1 MYQGNMA
8 SSDNSKIRSVTR
20 LITSSEDAQRIFKF
34 VCVGLL
40 NTFIGYGAFFIFS
53 FFLNYLVALVVAH
66 FIGVTNSYLWNKYW
80 TFQVKK
86 FRLAE
91 LVKFNVV
98 YLVALGANML
108 ILYIAVERLAVDP
121 RLGQLVVLPLVTLLS
136 YFGHK
141 HWSFQG
147 AKPASNDET
156 LRSER

>member
-1 MYQGNMA
+1 MP
-8 SSDNSKIRSVTR
+8 SSDNSKILSVTK
-20 LITSSEDAQRIFKF
+20 LITSSEDARRIFKF

-40 NTFIGYGAFFIFS
+40 NTFIGYGAFFILS
-53 FFLNYLVALVVAH
+53 FFLNYLVALVLAH

-91 LVKFNVV
+91 LVKFNIV

-121 RLGQLVVLPLVTLLS
+121 RLGQLFVLPLVTLLS

-141 HWSFQG
+141 YWSFHD
-147 AKPASNDET
+147 AKPAICGEA
-156 LRSER
+156 RKSER

>member
-1 MYQGNMA
+1 MA
-8 SSDNSKIRSVTR
+8 SSDNSKIRSVTG
-20 LITSSEDAQRIFKF
+20 LITSSEDARRIFKF

-40 NTFIGYGAFFIFS
+40 NTFIGYGAFFILS
-53 FFLNYLVALVVAH
+53 FFLNYIVALVVAH

-86 FRLAE
+86 FRPAE
-91 LVKFNVV
+91 LIKFNIV

-121 RLGQLVVLPLVTLLS
+121 RLGQLFVLPLVTLLS

-141 HWSFQG
+141 YWSFHG
-147 AKPASNDET
+147 AKPAICGES
-156 LRSER
+156 RKSER

>member
-1 MYQGNMA
+1 MA
-8 SSDNSKIRSVTR
+8 SFDNTKIQLVTGP
-20 LITSSEDAQRIFKF
+20 ITSSEEARRIFKF
-34 VCVGLL
+34 ICVGMM
-40 NTFIGYGAFFIFS
+40 NTVIGYGAFFILL

-98 YLVALGANML
+98 YLLVLGANML
-108 ILYIAVERLAVDP
+108 ILYIAVELLAVDP
-121 RLGQLVVLPLVTLLS
+121 RLGQLIVLPLITLLS

-141 HWSFQG
+141 YWSFHG
-147 AKPASNDET
+147 AKSVTGREA
-156 LRSER
+156 